1 MIWSGAISHV
11 SWLRASLKDDDDLN
25 LKTYVDPSP
34 ALRVFSIADID
45 ESESICKDG
54 PKGSCNQS
62 RHVEDRDSFSDLIL
76 TIPAADDE
84 DGTRK

>member
-1 MIWSGAISHV
+1 M
-11 SWLRASLKDDDDLN
+11 KDDDDDDDDDLN

-54 PKGSCNQS
+54 SKGSCNQS

-76 TIPAADDE
+76 SIPAADDE
-84 DGTRK
+84 NGTRK